1 MDSNQIHDFN
11 PSFGPEVDPNG
22 SNGFGDRTFWTVAVD
37 DSAVQV
43 HFGAGT
49 AELTVNNLALDDFG
63 TKANALG
70 PNWQTA
76 FVPATVSFDVVWSG
90 PITRRLSVSDSTD
103 VDQFTGDYVENQASV
118 TWSGSNANGFTFTAN
133 PGNFSTSFDAFA
145 ELAHEQNG
153 SFFSDAPVGQPGQ
166 SLSGAAL
173 DQIFSRLAQPSI
185 TGIAHAGSAASA
197 RDAVHS
203 AFGEGAAYLGGGLD
217 QSTAARDLTNAL
229 AGNHGPR
236 LAAHASRASASAAL
250 FANPL
255 AASDLLPAREN

>member
-1 MDSNQIHDFN
+1 LDSNQIHDFN

-22 SNGFGDRTFWTVAVD
+22 SNGFGDRTFWTVAAD

-43 HFGAGT
+43 QFGAGT
-49 AELTVNNLALDDFG
+49 AEMKINNLALDDFG

-76 FVPATVSFDVVWSG
+76 FVPAVVSFDVVWSG
-90 PITRRLSVSDSTD
+90 PITRRLSVTDGTD

-133 PGNFSTSFDAFA
+133 PGNLSTSFDGFA

-153 SFFSDAPVGQPGQ
+153 SFFSDSPMGQQGQ
-166 SLSGAAL
+166 SLSGAAV
-173 DQIFSRLAQPSI
+173 DQLFSRLGLQS
-185 TGIAHAGSAASA
+185 GNGVSNAGSAASA
-197 RDAVHS
+197 KDAAHS
-203 AFGEGAAYLGGGLD
+203 AFGEPAGYFGRGLD
-217 QSTAARDLTNAL
+217 QSAAARELTNAL
-229 AGNHGPR
+229 AGNHRPQ
-236 LAAHASRASASAAL
+236 LAAHASRVSATAAP

-255 AASDLLPAREN
+255 AAPDLLLADL